1 MTDAAQIERVRRYR
15 QRLRMNGKTQ
25 VLLNLPVEIVEALD
39 RLRDSQGASCRGDVV
54 ASLVA
59 AVEQNKESGNDLAN
73 P

>member
-15 QRLRMNGKTQ
+15 QRLREKGKTQ

-39 RLRDSQGASCRGDVV
+39 CLRDSRGASSRGDVV

-59 AVEQNKESGNDLAN
+59 AVERNKESGNDLAT